1 MAEVMSWEEG
11 GGRSVAA
18 MPSDEFVFWEKSA
31 PLEGGCRQ
39 EEGGIAVLTLLI
51 ACVWIKAKISCG
63 FSTPLRSR
71 KKYFLKGT
79 DAQDGFGF

>member
-1 MAEVMSWEEG
+1 MAEVMSGVEG

-18 MPSDEFVFWEKSA
+18 MPSDEFVICE
-31 PLEGGCRQ
+31 EGWGQ
-39 EEGGIAVLTLLI
+39 EEGVVAVLTLRI

-71 KKYFLKGT
+71 KK
-79 DAQDGFGF
+79 

>member
-1 MAEVMSWEEG
+1 MVEVMMSWVEG

-18 MPSDEFVFWEKSA
+18 MPSDEFVFCEKSA
-31 PLEGGCRQ
+31 PLEGCGQ
-39 EEGGIAVLTLLI
+39 KEGGVAALTLLI

-71 KKYFLKGT
+71 KKYLKGT